1 MNDSEANPLTGNQ
14 SSPSCS
20 TDATATCCAN
30 FYEQDLVQE
39 LMGGSYHPGGENLSH
54 TLVEKLELPAGSSIL
69 DVACGVGTTSRM
81 MAAEFGLEVTGLDF
95 SAINVSKATALFA
108 KCAAGDEAQSPPDS
122 SGLTSMVL
130 NNAASQTD
138 EPCCGPGES
147 CCPPTEPAQGT
158 TDQVQSGDANFVQ
171 GSAVDLPFDD
181 RSFDGLTCECA
192 VSTFANQPKVAREFF
207 RVLKPGGVFGMTDMV
222 VNGDLPADFSEKVAP
237 WTCMAKALTADG
249 YRELFAKEGFEFV
262 QFKDFSHTLLELATD
277 MKRKLVMAGMGKAI
291 GALPSMSEAMGM
303 SLAEMRQ
310 LLATSTE
317 LVRAGTIQYG
327 LLLFRTTG
335 E

>member
-1 MNDSEANPLTGNQ
+1 
-14 SSPSCS
+14 
-20 TDATATCCAN
+20 
-30 FYEQDLVQE
+30 
-39 LMGGSYHPGGENLSH
+39 
-54 TLVEKLELPAGSSIL
+54 
-69 DVACGVGTTSRM
+69 
-81 MAAEFGLEVTGLDF
+81 
-95 SAINVSKATALFA
+95 
-108 KCAAGDEAQSPPDS
+108 
-122 SGLTSMVL
+122 
-130 NNAASQTD
+130 
-138 EPCCGPGES
+138 
-147 CCPPTEPAQGT
+147 
-158 TDQVQSGDANFVQ
+158 
-171 GSAVDLPFDD
+171 
-181 RSFDGLTCECA
+181 
-192 VSTFANQPKVAREFF
+192 
-207 RVLKPGGVFGMTDMV
+207 MTDMV